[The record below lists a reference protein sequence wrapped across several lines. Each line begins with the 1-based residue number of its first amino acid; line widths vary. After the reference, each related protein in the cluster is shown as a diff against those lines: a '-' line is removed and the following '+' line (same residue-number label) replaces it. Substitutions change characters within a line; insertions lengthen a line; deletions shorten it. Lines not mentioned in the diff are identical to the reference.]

1 MTPETRFRSARARWA
16 VATAFVM
23 AWVVGLVIGG
33 PDLGPEASPWDVG
46 QRFSDQHRVIASS
59 VVVHGVAGVLLVLLG
74 LALGSGRTR
83 RTTVVLASIAAVL
96 SIDQLAG
103 EIGLALDPHRA
114 GAVALWEMLS
124 RVDGAKMLVLAA
136 LVASVWRGSVRRVP
150 GFSVVSCLA
159 VVALVLSGVGYLTL
173 TAGLMAAA
181 AASLPLLLLWSL
193 TATSATVGEQRSA
206 TERARSTVGDG
217 ALVPP
222 A

>member
-1 MTPETRFRSARARWA
+1 MTSGTRFQSARARWA
-16 VATAFVM
+16 VAVGFV
-23 AWVVGLVIGG
+23 ACWVVGLLVGG
-33 PDLGPEASPWDVG
+33 PDLGPDAVPADIVRAFSVG
-46 QRFSDQHRVIASS
+46 SRVLVFSAL
-59 VVVHGVAGVLLVLLG
+59 VHGAAGILLVLLG
-74 LALGSGRTR
+74 ITLGSGRTR
-83 RTTVVLASIAAVL
+83 RSVVVLASIAAVL

-103 EIGLALDPHRA
+103 EVGLVLDPHRA
-114 GAVALWEMLS
+114 GPVALWEMVN

-136 LVASVWRGSVRRVP
+136 LVATTWWGAPRRRL
-150 GFSVVSCLA
+150 GLSVVSGLT

-193 TATSATVGEQRSA
+193 TATSTAVGEQRSA
-206 TERARSTVGDG
+206 TERARSTIGDG